1 MNEINMSRLSCIV
14 LSLFPALWGIF
25 SLLNNSADFANTA
38 RQAVGPLLTMQDTYQ
53 VPGLMWRAV
62 SAPWAGMLGLACI
75 TLLESLAGIAAALGI
90 VLMLKHLGHPY
101 AQFAKGKA
109 WAMLGALCAI
119 AVWGIGFMVIAGD
132 WFMAWQAKDNP
143 LAVQLGALLYM
154 VPNTLALI
162 VLMLQRDAR

>member
-62 SAPWAGMLGLACI
+62 TTPWAGMLGLACI